1 MTRSL
6 LGIYREQTFL
16 KMTAIEIKRRFHRQ
30 YPLNIRIVK
39 SWIALILFF
48 IGGLIYLAYRQET
61 LQMFHWA
68 DMIGVTSQINDLR
81 NLINGEGLYGWVKYS
96 LPDGL
101 WLFSYMF
108 IVDSIWNGDKHISSS
123 IFIFVL
129 PVFAILSEFAQ
140 YFDLLPGV
148 FDILDLESYTFAI
161 VLYLII
167 KIL

>member
-1 MTRSL
+1 
-6 LGIYREQTFL
+6 
-16 KMTAIEIKRRFHRQ
+16 MTAIEIKSRFLRQ

-39 SWIALILFF
+39 SLIALILFF
-48 IGGLIYLAYRQET
+48 IAGFIYLAYRQES

-68 DMIGVTSQINDLR
+68 DKIGVTSQINDLR
-81 NLINGEGLYGWVKYS
+81 NLIYSEGLYGWVKYS

-123 IFIFVL
+123 IFIFGL

-140 YFDLLPGV
+140 YFNLLPGV
-148 FDILDLESYTFAI
+148 FDILDLVSYTFAI